1 MLPTHYPFENMTN
14 HRSIIQKHTNADSV
28 VMPGDFELKGRKP
41 NDNPPKQG
49 QRQGQGRDSSN
60 KVRDPLYDPHYWL
73 ANDEFTNKPIY
84 PGEDQYWDEL
94 QHVIQV
100 QLKRRNGEDPA
111 NINRWPN
118 QWADKD
124 LEAIASAVSGEYPA
138 FHQQTFIESM
148 FRKGIELYDD
158 MDPFRSHVDFIGK
171 QVRIADINTWAFH
184 AVAAVN
190 FMLKWHVGMPRPE
203 EMAWLIASRQLTTA
217 DDGVPPDIVADIES
231 MNLQN
236 AHDFTAYDT
245 GCPTHPSWPA
255 MHSAG
260 STVSYWL
267 PAIAQVTGEDYCE
280 ALRVD
285 YAVSY
290 GRTVAGVHYQQDNL
304 AGLNIGQHLIRKQ
317 LPKFLESNYGYN
329 AEIVKAKLDALSFG
343 WETFDPV
350 SCQISGVSASAFLT
364 NALTSVPQMSQVE
377 METKSTKSKKSK
389 KEKKEKGRNSSS

>member
-14 HRSIIQKHTNADSV
+14 YRSIIQQHTNADSV
-28 VMPGDFELKGRKP
+28 VMPGDFELKGKKP
-41 NDNPPKQG
+41 KNDNQPRQG
-49 QRQGQGRDSSN
+49 QRQGQGRGNDQ
-60 KVRDPLYDPHYWL
+60 VRDPLYDPQYWL
-73 ANDEFTNKPIY
+73 ENDEFTNRPIY
-84 PGEDQYWDEL
+84 PGEDLFWDEL
-94 QHVIQV
+94 RNVIQV

-111 NINRWPN
+111 SINRWPD

-124 LEAIASAVSGEYPA
+124 LEDIASAVSGEYPA

-148 FRKGIELYDD
+148 FLKGIELYDGI
-158 MDPFRSHVDFIGK
+158 DPFRSHVDFVGK

-190 FMLKWHVGMPRPE
+190 FMLKWHVGMTRPE
-203 EMAWLIASRQLTTA
+203 EMAWLIASRKLTTA
-217 DDGVPPDIVADIES
+217 DDGVPQDIVSDIES

-236 AHDFTAYDT
+236 AHDFTAYNN

-267 PAIAQVTGEDYCE
+267 PVIAQVTGEDYCE

-304 AGLNIGQHLIRKQ
+304 AGLNIGQRLIRKQ
-317 LPKFLESNYGYN
+317 LPKFLESKYGYN
-329 AEIVKAKLDALSFG
+329 AEIIKAKLDALSFG

-350 SCQISGVSASAFLT
+350 SCQIDGVSASVFLT
-364 NALTSVPQMSQVE
+364 NAIASVPQMSSE
-377 METKSTKSKKSK
+377 MGMETKSAKSTKKSK
-389 KEKKEKGRNSSS
+389 KEKQRNK